1 MSKIPISVCIIAK
14 NEEKYIEECLK
25 HLKKYDMEIVVTDTG
40 SMDRTREIAL
50 EYADKVVDFEWIND
64 FSAARNHCASHA
76 TNDWILSIDCD
87 EYVTDLNIEALLQF
101 TKQYPKY
108 LGVLRMKNILIS
120 EDGEKG
126 YLTDDYP
133 RLYNRNFYVFE
144 FPIHEQIRPINKTAT
159 DIPANKFLMPME
171 AIHHGYAI
179 SKGEM
184 AKKQERNL
192 SLLYDALDNS
202 NSGLHKDYIYFQIG
216 QSEFVL
222 EHFDKAIEAFKK
234 GLQNVDTIKYQYT
247 QEMILSLAKVYAA
260 NDKCQE
266 AIKLLE
272 KYAPQCQTA
281 RYTFTHANILLQNE
295 QILKAL
301 ILYLQTVTM
310 KDADTLG
317 QNLMICYGKIIKIYN
332 AMGEPDMAKMFQE
345 KYDACKAEAE
355 RITQS

>member
-40 SMDRTREIAL
+40 STDRTRDIAL
-50 EYADKVVDFEWIND
+50 QYADKVVDFEWIND
-64 FSAARNHCASHA
+64 FSAAKNYCASMA
-76 TNDWILSIDCD
+76 SYDWILSIDCD
-87 EYVTDLNIEALLQF
+87 EYVTNIDTEALVQF
-101 TKQYPKY
+101 TKQHPDY
-108 LGVLRMKNILIS
+108 LGVLRMKNLLIS

-133 RLYNRNFYVFE
+133 RLYNKKYYAFE
-144 FPIHEQIRPINKTAT
+144 FPIHEQIRSKNKDTVAT
-159 DIPANKFLMPME
+159 FLLPME

-179 SKGEM
+179 SKDEM

-192 SLLYDALDNS
+192 RLLYENLNS
-202 NSGLHKDYIYFQIG
+202 ENGLNKDYIYFQIG

-222 EHFDKAIEAFKK
+222 EHYDKAIESFEK
-234 GLQNVDTIKYQYT
+234 GIQGIDTIKYEYT
-247 QEMILSLAKVYAA
+247 REMIMSLANVYATS
-260 NDKCQE
+260 DRCQD

-332 AMGEPDMAKMFQE
+332 AMGETEMANMFQE
-345 KYDACKAEAE
+345 KYEACKAEAE